1 MYIRVFWNLFVPIL
15 FELFFNAKSKKC
27 NVPDYPVVYCEILL
41 SKERYVLRCYFK
53 IIMTR
58 WLLTTM
64 ERKWDA
70 LSDGRFVRF
79 TQGAAKRLRPSVRRT
94 ILY

>member
-1 MYIRVFWNLFVPIL
+1 MYIRVFWNLFIPIL

-41 SKERYVLRCYFK
+41 SKERYVLRCNFN

-58 WLLTTM
+58 
-64 ERKWDA
+64 
-70 LSDGRFVRF
+70 
-79 TQGAAKRLRPSVRRT
+79 
-94 ILY
+94 